1 MFGTT
6 MILLVTILVL
16 TSVKN
21 KVLAFVETASKA
33 MVLKTLIIE
42 RVVMMEIML
51 VVMAVHQLAK
61 LRLDGYAPG
70 QQIMEIVLVSL
81 NVAMVLLMKIIWMLM
96 ERM

>member
-1 MFGTT
+1 